1 MYLIKKLKILGEWL
15 NKKNINGDLTP
26 TKMMKFKNNQIK
38 TKKRVIDHGEVFTQD
53 REVNGMLDLV
63 KNETER
69 LDSRF
74 LEPACGS
81 GNFLVEVLNR
91 KLAVLK
97 QKYKKSQPEYEK
109 YGVIVISSVYG
120 VDLLEDN
127 VEECRDRLLK
137 IFEKEY
143 ISLFKNEFNSK
154 YLYVLKFILSKNIFS
169 GDALTMKDNSGKP
182 LIFSEWSMPYNDIR
196 IKRKEYSFKDI
207 FSPTLLWSFTTDSDT
222 GERVIL
228 PNVYKDHPI
237 INYMGLAN
245 HE

>member
-1 MYLIKKLKILGEWL
+1 MITSNSKS
-15 NKKNINGDLTP
+15 
-26 TKMMKFKNNQIK
+26 QIK
-38 TKKRVIDHGEVFTQD
+38 SKHRVTNHGEVFTNE

-74 LEPACGS
+74 LEPACGT

-97 QKYKKSQPEYEK
+97 QKYKNSFPEYEK
-109 YGVIVISSVYG
+109 YGVIVISSLYG
-120 VDLLEDN
+120 IDLLEDN
-127 VEECRDRLLK
+127 VEECRERLLK

-143 ISLFKNEFNSK
+143 ISLFKHEFNNK
-154 YLYVLKFILSKNIFS
+154 YVTVLKFILSKNIVS
-169 GDALTMKDNSGKP
+169 GDALTMKDNNGKP
-182 LIFSEWSMPYNDIR
+182 LIFSEWSMPYNDSK

-207 FSPTLLWSFTTDSDT
+207 FSPTLLWSFSTDSDT

-237 INYMGLAN
+237 INYMELAN

>member
-1 MYLIKKLKILGEWL
+1 M
-15 NKKNINGDLTP
+15 NS
-26 TKMMKFKNNQIK
+26 NNQIK
-38 TKKRVIDHGEVFTQD
+38 SKTRVANHGEVFTHE

-74 LEPACGS
+74 LEPACGT

-109 YGVIVISSVYG
+109 YGVIVISSLYG
-120 VDLLEDN
+120 IDLLEDN
-127 VEECRDRLLK
+127 VEECRERLLK

-143 ISLFKNEFNSK
+143 VSLFKHEFNSR
-154 YLYVLKFILSKNIFS
+154 YVNVLKFILSKNIVS
-169 GDALTMKDNSGKP
+169 GDALTMKDNKSKP
-182 LIFSEWSMPYNDIR
+182 LIFSEWSMPYNDSK

-228 PNVYKDHPI
+228 PNVHKDHPI
-237 INYMGLAN
+237 INYMELAN
-245 HE
+245 NE

>member
-1 MYLIKKLKILGEWL
+1 MS
-15 NKKNINGDLTP
+15 
-26 TKMMKFKNNQIK
+26 NNQIK
-38 TKKRVIDHGEVFTQD
+38 SKQRVANHGEVFTHE

-74 LEPACGS
+74 LEPACGT

-91 KLAVLK
+91 KLAVLA
-97 QKYKKSQPEYEK
+97 QKYMRSQPEYEK

-120 VDLLEDN
+120 IDLLEDN
-127 VEECRDRLLK
+127 VEECRERLLK

-143 ISLFKNEFNSK
+143 ISLFKHEFNSK
-154 YLYVLKFILSKNIFS
+154 YVNVLKFILSKNIVS
-169 GDALTMKDNSGKP
+169 GDALTMKDNKGKP
-182 LIFSEWSMPYNDIR
+182 LIFSEWSMPYNDSK

-237 INYMGLAN
+237 MNYMELAN

>member
-1 MYLIKKLKILGEWL
+1 MDKPS
-15 NKKNINGDLTP
+15 NG
-26 TKMMKFKNNQIK
+26 QIK
-38 TKKRVIDHGEVFTQD
+38 SKHRIANHGEVFTHEK
-53 REVNGMLDLV
+53 EVNAMLNLV

-74 LEPACGS
+74 LEPACGT

-91 KLAVLK
+91 KLVVLK
-97 QKYKKSQPEYEK
+97 QKYKRSQPEYEK
-109 YGVIVISSVYG
+109 YGVIVISSLYG

-127 VEECRDRLLK
+127 IEECRERLLK

-143 ISLFKNEFNSK
+143 ISIFKQEFNNK
-154 YLYVLKFILSKNIFS
+154 YVNVIKFVLSKNIVS
-169 GDALTMKDNSGKP
+169 GDALTMKDNKNNP
-182 LIFSEWSMPYNDIR
+182 LIFSEWSMPYNDYR

-228 PNVYKDHPI
+228 PNVYRDHPI
-237 INYMGLAN
+237 INYMELADN
-245 HE
+245 E

>member
-1 MYLIKKLKILGEWL
+1 M
-15 NKKNINGDLTP
+15 P
-26 TKMMKFKNNQIK
+26 NNQIK
-38 TKKRVIDHGEVFTQD
+38 SKHRVNNHGEVFTHE

-74 LEPACGS
+74 LEPACGT

-120 VDLLEDN
+120 IDLLKDN
-127 VEECRDRLLK
+127 VEECRNRLLE

-143 ISLFKNEFNSK
+143 KTIFKHEINK
-154 YLYVLKFILSKNIFS
+154 RYVTVLKFILSKNIVC
-169 GDALTMKDNSGKP
+169 GDALKMKDNKGNP
-182 LIFSEWSMPYNDIR
+182 LVFSEWSLPYNDSR

-222 GERVIL
+222 GEHVSL
-228 PNVYKDHPI
+228 PNVYRDHPL
-237 INYMGLAN
+237 INYMELAN
-245 HE
+245 NE